1 MENMNNDQE
10 SSTIIKGLENLNSE
24 GCMFFIEA
32 GSEQVTRMTSTQL
45 RWLTHKKDNGDC
57 FTNAQ
62 RQAIEKIDPPKGALQ
77 PASINP
83 SSTRLVPQ
91 THRPRDDRRIVLL

>member
-1 MENMNNDQE
+1 MNNDQE

-62 RQAIEKIDPPKGALQ
+62 RQAIEKIDPTKGALKL
-77 PASINP
+77 ASINL
-83 SSTRLVPQ
+83 SSTQLAPQ
-91 THRPRDDRRIVLL
+91 TRHHCGDRRIVLL